1 MKFDQNCFYIL
12 VTLKFKSKKFDID
25 DKLSQNYA

>member
-1 MKFDQNCFYIL
+1 MKFDQKCFYII

-25 DKLSQNYA
+25 DKFSQNSV